1 LNPLSAVYG
10 GVARLRR
17 SWYASHPQAVRRLD
31 RPVISV
37 GNLVVGGSGKTPVVA
52 YIARLLRQHGHV
64 PSILTRGYGRRR
76 VHDGVVVVSDGER
89 VRAGLDESGDE
100 PLMLATQLTGVPVLV
115 SPDRYLAGRLAER
128 HFACTVHLLDD
139 GFQHLQLAR
148 ETNLLIVE
156 PSDLDAQ
163 VLPAG
168 PLREPIDAGRMADAV
183 LVAGSSDEAARVG
196 SRLGLSTAFRLTRRY
211 GALKPLDGHS
221 AIAAQGG
228 TQGSGTRIV
237 ALAAVAR
244 PERFFSALRAQG
256 WMVVRE
262 MAFHDHHH
270 FTPRDL
276 EAVHRA
282 VQDTNADLVVTTW
295 KDAVRIG
302 PRAGWA
308 ALDMEVEID
317 PMPAFADW
325 LLKRIAPPLQGP
337 RPS

>member
-76 VHDGVVVVSDGER
+76 VHDGVVVVSDGQR

-100 PLMLATQLTGVPVLV
+100 PLMLAKQLTGVPVLV

-139 GFQHLQLAR
+139 GFQHLHLAR

-156 PSDLDAQ
+156 PSDLDAE

-196 SRLGLSTAFRLTRRY
+196 SRLGLSMAFRLTRRY
-211 GALKPLDGHS
+211 GVVTPLDGRA
-221 AIAAQGG
+221 AIAAP
-228 TQGSGTRIV
+228 GSGMRIV

-270 FTPRDL
+270 FTARDL

-282 VQDTNADLVVTTW
+282 VQDTRADLVVTTW

-302 PRAGWA
+302 PHAGWA

-317 PMPAFADW
+317 PTPAFADW
-325 LLKRIAPPLQGP
+325 LLKRIAPPVQGP

>member
-1 LNPLSAVYG
+1 PHWRSGAPRQARRGGPCAGGRESGRERQDTERPRRSVSSVGSSSRGRAAFPSGPLNPLSAVYG

-17 SWYASHPQAVRRLD
+17 SWYASHPHAVRRLD

-76 VHDGVVVVSDGER
+76 VHDGVVVVSDGQR

-100 PLMLATQLTGVPVLV
+100 PLMMAKQLTGVPVLV

-156 PSDLDAQ
+156 PSDLDAE

-196 SRLGLSTAFRLTRRY
+196 SRLGLSMAFRLTRRY
-211 GALKPLDGHS
+211 GVVTPLDGRA
-221 AIAAQGG
+221 AIAAP
-228 TQGSGTRIV
+228 GSGMRIV

-270 FTPRDL
+270 FTERDL
-276 EAVHRA
+276 
-282 VQDTNADLVVTTW
+282 
-295 KDAVRIG
+295 
-302 PRAGWA
+302 
-308 ALDMEVEID
+308 
-317 PMPAFADW
+317 
-325 LLKRIAPPLQGP
+325 
-337 RPS
+337 

>member
-1 LNPLSAVYG
+1 VE
-10 GVARLRR
+10 
-17 SWYASHPQAVRRLD
+17 
-31 RPVISV
+31 
-37 GNLVVGGSGKTPVVA
+37 KTPVVA

-76 VHDGVVVVSDGER
+76 AHDGVVVVSDGER

-100 PLMLATQLTGVPVLV
+100 PLMLAKQLTGVPVLV

-196 SRLGLSTAFRLTRRY
+196 ARLGLSMAFRLTRRY
-211 GALKPLDGHS
+211 GAVTPLDG
-221 AIAAQGG
+221 
-228 TQGSGTRIV
+228 
-237 ALAAVAR
+237 
-244 PERFFSALRAQG
+244 ALRSRPRAAGCASWRWPPSPGPNGSFLRCARKVG
-256 WMVVRE
+256 WSCARWR
-262 MAFHDHHH
+262 
-270 FTPRDL
+270 FTITITSPR
-276 EAVHRA
+276 AISRRCTA
-282 VQDTNADLVVTTW
+282 RCRIRSADLVVTTW

-302 PRAGWA
+302 PARRLGRRSTWRSRS
-308 ALDMEVEID
+308 I
-317 PMPAFADW
+317 
-325 LLKRIAPPLQGP
+325 RRRPLRTGC
-337 RPS
+337 

>member
-52 YIARLLRQHGHV
+52 YIARLLREHGHV
-64 PSILTRGYGRRR
+64 PSILTRGYGRLRA
-76 VHDGVVVVSDGER
+76 HDGVVVVSDGER
-89 VRAGLDESGDE
+89 VRAGLEESGDE
-100 PLMLATQLTGVPVLV
+100 PLMLAQQLTGVPVLV
-115 SPDRYLAGRLAER
+115 SPDRYLSGRLAER
-128 HFACTVHLLDD
+128 QFACTVHLLDD

-148 ETNLLIVE
+148 DTNLLIVE

-168 PLREPIDAGRMADAV
+168 PLREPVDAGRMADAV
-183 LVAGSSDEAARVG
+183 LVAGSPHDSSRVA
-196 SRLGLSTAFRLTRRY
+196 SRFGVSPVFRLARRY
-211 GALKPLDGHS
+211 GNVKPLDGQS
-221 AIAAQGG
+221 AIAAE
-228 TQGSGTRIV
+228 GSGMRIV

-270 FTPRDL
+270 FTARDL
-276 EAVHRA
+276 EAVQRA
-282 VQDTNADLVVTTW
+282 VQDTNADFVVTTW

-302 PRAGWA
+302 PRPRWA
-308 ALDMEVEID
+308 ALDMEVDID
-317 PMPAFADW
+317 PPAAFADW
-325 LLKRIAPPLQGP
+325 LLTRIAAERGP